1 MVAESLDS
9 SCGRTGSGRAIFVIG
24 RMACRRIGRPS
35 GNRSSR
41 SIEAAAGRAHVNL
54 PARRRRHG
62 GWRLGTGYL
71 RQVATASPSTGV
83 SRCRRSS
90 TAPRPSTE
98 TGKGRELCHGRG
110 LLGPDIRL
118 AADRSCPDRVR
129 ASRVGT
135 RSARQGRMCCAPR
148 RRSCEGVGQAVGMAT
163 GVRNSADNQARWKH
177 FRRPISS
184 TDRLI
189 GAVPPPGLE
198 PGTCGLKVRSST
210 N

>member
-1 MVAESLDS
+1 MRSRWIGLAVAPLRSGDLRDRSDGMSVNRPTLWEPVIALDRG
-9 SCGRTGSGRAIFVIG
+9 GR
-24 RMACRRIGRPS
+24 RP
-35 GNRSSR
+35 
-41 SIEAAAGRAHVNL
+41 AHVNL

-62 GWRLGTGYL
+62 GWRLGTG
-71 RQVATASPSTGV
+71 ASPAGRNRV
-83 SRCRRSS
+83 AEHRRQQMQASLDG
-90 TAPRPSTE
+90 ARPSAV
-98 TGKGRELCHGRG
+98 TGKVVNLVTVEARSVA
-110 LLGPDIRL
+110 DIRL